1 MLRIEQ
7 LGPAT
12 FFSFDPQA
20 TAALEKPTV
29 ATLLLTRLSCRE
41 LVAVTYLIFANFGQG
56 QSRRADSNRLLL
68 LITSDHSSVAGGCLG
83 WQNLHTYKG
92 FLSSVC
98 SVLHRIAFPVVSGWC
113 QFQVRRLHVA
123 GPFSSTGAE
132 GLGRRPFARQT
143 DYQVSVTLLKPRGE
157 SGSSPLRRA
166 RFSASN
172 WMGVAQSIG
181 DNSSGSE
188 PGNGNLADA

>member
-1 MLRIEQ
+1 MNT
-7 LGPAT
+7 AT
-12 FFSFDPQA
+12 VKSIDLAAFMDQA
-20 TAALEKPTV
+20 AIDYVL
-29 ATLLLTRLSCRE
+29 
-41 LVAVTYLIFANFGQG
+41 AVRVL
-56 QSRRADSNRLLL
+56 
-68 LITSDHSSVAGGCLG
+68 HVSSIIMTHAVG

-92 FLSSVC
+92 FLFSVC

-143 DYQVSVTLLKPRGE
+143 DHQVSVTLLKPRGE

-172 WMGVAQSIG
+172 WMGMAHSIG

-188 PGNGNLADA
+188 PGSGNFADA